1 MKAGSLLGMSKIWV
15 FCGAV
20 VVTIVAIVLVAI
32 ADVPLEEILSL
43 FLGVLCLLWLILL
56 LTVPWNLYFQAHALI
71 HEIRT
76 SRDRGIDVPAERDPE
91 ARRIASRMR
100 WFAVGS
106 HLASAA
112 LVALITYL
120 SDGAIGYYLAGL
132 YLIST
137 FFRPAGAYFSYL
149 RDRMTTMLQD
159 VKHPR
164 DDLIETLRRLDTMKA
179 DLESLRHESDD
190 QNVRLAHLTQS
201 LAAAEANATAGD
213 RALHAKVDAHARQFE
228 HSLTRLT
235 DNQEVIAGLKAFL
248 RLARSE
254 LS

>member
-1 MKAGSLLGMSKIWV
+1 MSKIWV

-20 VVTIVAIVLVAI
+20 VVTIVAVVLVAI
-32 ADVPLEEILSL
+32 ADVSLQEILSL

-56 LTVPWNLYFQAHALI
+56 LTVPWNLYFQAYALI

-76 SRDRGIDVPAERDPE
+76 SRDRGIDVPDGREPE

-100 WFAVGS
+100 WFAIGS
-106 HLASAA
+106 HLVSAA

-132 YLIST
+132 YLVST

-149 RDRMTTMLQD
+149 RDRMSTMLQE

-164 DDLIETLRRLDTMKA
+164 DDVIETMRRLDTVRT
-179 DLESLRHESDD
+179 DLEGLHDTSDA
-190 QNVRLAHLTQS
+190 QARRVTQLEQG
-201 LAAAEANATAGD
+201 LAAAEANAIARD

>member
-1 MKAGSLLGMSKIWV
+1 MTKIWV

-20 VVTIVAIVLVAI
+20 VVTVVAVVLVAI

-43 FLGVLCLLWLILL
+43 FLGALCLLWLILL

-76 SRDRGIDVPAERDPE
+76 SRDRGIDVPAEREPE

-106 HLASAA
+106 HLVSAA

-132 YLIST
+132 YLVST
-137 FFRPAGAYFSYL
+137 FFRPAGAYFGYL

-164 DDLIETLRRLDTMKA
+164 DDLIETLRRLDSLKA
-179 DLESLRHESDD
+179 DLEALHDESDR
-190 QNVRLAHLTQS
+190 QNVRLTHLEHGP
-201 LAAAEANATAGD
+201 AAA
-213 RALHAKVDAHARQFE
+213 
-228 HSLTRLT
+228 RLT

>member
-1 MKAGSLLGMSKIWV
+1 MTKIWV
-15 FCGAV
+15 FCAAV

-32 ADVPLEEILSL
+32 ANASLQEILSL

-56 LTVPWNLYFQAHALI
+56 LTVLWNLYFQAHALI

-76 SRDRGIDVPAERDPE
+76 SRDRGIEVPAEGEPE

-106 HLASAA
+106 HLVSGA

-132 YLIST
+132 YVIST

-179 DLESLRHESDD
+179 DLESLHDGSDD
-190 QNVRLAHLTQS
+190 QDLRLSRLEQG
-201 LAAAEANATAGD
+201 LATAEANATYRD
-213 RALHAKVDAHARQFE
+213 KALHAKVDAHARQFE

>member
-1 MKAGSLLGMSKIWV
+1 MNTGSLLGMSKIWV

-32 ADVPLEEILSL
+32 ADVPLQEILSL

-76 SRDRGIDVPAERDPE
+76 SRDRGIDVPAEREPE

-100 WFAVGS
+100 WFAIGS
-106 HLASAA
+106 HLVSAA

-132 YLIST
+132 YLVST

-164 DDLIETLRRLDTMKA
+164 DDLIETLRRLNTMKA
-179 DLESLRHESDD
+179 DLETLHDKSDD
-190 QNVRLAHLTQS
+190 QDHRLTRLDQG
-201 LAAAEANATAGD
+201 LATAEANAAARD